1 MYSLEQSLTQVIKDF
16 DQERQQ
22 LKDQNKQEQKEQ
34 KYFINII
41 NIVDWTDGIVLN

>member
-1 MYSLEQSLTQVIKDF
+1 MYNLEQSLTQVIKDF

-34 KYFINII
+34 KYLLII
-41 NIVDWTDGIVLN
+41 NMQC